1 MNRTK
6 SRVELEART
15 MAFGL
20 NTLKVLRELPAG
32 VEFKGIRRQLTHA
45 ATSIGSFYREA
56 NRAESR
62 MDYLNRIVAAQ
73 KEVVA
78 AEYWLGLIKGLH
90 SDIPGVDAAY
100 DEAAEL
106 LELFDQIRRAAEK
119 SHAAAERSLR
129 AHGHAGRSG
138 KFSHPDIRQCHPAVH
153 AND

>member
-20 NTLKVLRELPAG
+20 NTLKVLRELPVG
-32 VEFKGIRRQLTHA
+32 VEFKNIRRQLTHTV
-45 ATSIGSFYREA
+45 TSIGALYREA
-56 NRAESR
+56 NWAESR
-62 MDYLNRIVAAQ
+62 VDYLNRIIAAQ

-78 AEYWLGLIKGLH
+78 TEYWLGLIKGLH
-90 SDIPGVDAAY
+90 SNIPGVDVAY

-106 LELFDQIRRAAEK
+106 LEIFDQIRRAAEK
-119 SHAAAERSLR
+119 SHAAAERSRR
-129 AHGHAGRSG
+129 AHGHAERGG
-138 KFSHPDIRQCHPAVH
+138 KLNRQDIRQSRPPAL